1 VRGDSEALLQAVRF
15 WGGEKCDRIMVS
27 LRLTEPDR
35 ILYLAIPVD
44 VYNEFFSRRFIQR
57 IITEYELKLL
67 IFNPEQEED
76 CDMERLNYKE
86 IVQKILESQ
95 FKKYLA
101 G

>member
-1 VRGDSEALLQAVRF
+1 MRGDSEALLQAVRF